1 MMKLTFYIIMVAFVL
16 APLTVWADATES
28 DSASEPSMVQPSPAT
43 RFVQMWKE
51 FNQTFP
57 LSSVGLAYI
66 QVTESW
72 TGERMTRREI
82 IRVGKTSLKR
92 NSSSGIQTEHLF
104 QILEALSESE
114 RFRDVKEDSKGIFS
128 FILLRALSVTER
140 NQTLT
145 LDAQATCQM
154 DEGLPS
160 NEVKGRPVR
169 FIFELNLPK
178 GMTALKLQLVY
189 TWDYRS
195 FNESLYLV
203 PSEILVEA
211 LVKRA
216 GRKVVISQKWL
227 LEKIIEVKNVEI
239 DLIQEVE
246 AKK

>member
-16 APLTVWADATES
+16 VPLTVWADTTEKS
-28 DSASEPSMVQPSPAT
+28 DSASEPLVQPSPAT
-43 RFVQMWKE
+43 RFVQMWQE

-72 TGERMTRREI
+72 TGERITRREI
-82 IRVGKTSLKR
+82 IRFGKTSLKR
-92 NSSSGIQTEHLF
+92 NSSPGIQTEHLF
-104 QILEALSESE
+104 QLLEALSESE
-114 RFRDVKEDSKGIFS
+114 RFRDVKEDSNGIFT
-128 FILLRALSVTER
+128 FILLRSLVVTER

-154 DEGLPS
+154 DEG
-160 NEVKGRPVR
+160 RPVR

-178 GMTALKLQLVY
+178 GMTVMKLQLVY

>member
-28 DSASEPSMVQPSPAT
+28 DSASEPSMVQPSPAI

-82 IRVGKTSLKR
+82 IRVGKTSLKG
-92 NSSSGIQTEHLF
+92 NSSPGIQTEHLF

-128 FILLRALSVTER
+128 FILLR
-140 NQTLT
+140 TL
-145 LDAQATCQM
+145 
-154 DEGLPS
+154 
-160 NEVKGRPVR
+160 
-169 FIFELNLPK
+169 
-178 GMTALKLQLVY
+178 
-189 TWDYRS
+189 
-195 FNESLYLV
+195 
-203 PSEILVEA
+203 
-211 LVKRA
+211 
-216 GRKVVISQKWL
+216 
-227 LEKIIEVKNVEI
+227 
-239 DLIQEVE
+239 
-246 AKK
+246 